1 MIAAWIQFKIA
12 EMVTP
17 NNFNTH
23 VYKTQPRAENGKL
36 PLMIL
41 LTASTVNAREMNKA
55 KISSVDLNKI
65 ND

>member
-1 MIAAWIQFKIA
+1 MEFKLT

-17 NNFNTH
+17 TDLH
-23 VYKTQPRAENGKL
+23 MYETQPTAENAKL

-55 KISSVDLNKI
+55 KISSVDLDKI
-65 ND
+65 NDKNG

>member
-1 MIAAWIQFKIA
+1 
-12 EMVTP
+12 MVTP